1 MFGERWF
8 QNGAEAGTSE
18 TAREPSERRNV
29 RYLQTHKFVGITR
42 RLEGDKRSCALRP
55 WRAQVNHAG
64 KAYRAPGSFSTAED
78 AARAYDELVR
88 TLGLTGSKRVNFPQN
103 DGERAYVRSDKKV
116 GGKRASAKKVEDDP
130 IVAPRATY
138 TDANDGSRGRGRG
151 RGRGAAATATGAR
164 SIPAAAVAERRGRG
178 QSAAG
183 AGDDAPAETDAPSDS
198 LELRLS
204 TLKSLYEKGL
214 MDEEEYTDGKRRCI
228 EAFALGSGGGGFH
241 GQRRDRTR

>member
-42 RLEGDKRSCALRP
+42 RMEGDKRSCALRP

-88 TLGLTGSKRVNFPQN
+88 TLGLTGSKRVNFRRTTASARTCDPTEEGGR
-103 DGERAYVRSDKKV
+103 GEREEGR
-116 GGKRASAKKVEDDP
+116 GGSHRRTLGDVHRRQRRIARA
-130 IVAPRATY
+130 RAR
-138 TDANDGSRGRGRG
+138 ARARGRGDGDGGEVNHCCCSR
-151 RGRGAAATATGAR
+151 RETRAR
-164 SIPAAAVAERRGRG
+164 SIRGG
-178 QSAAG
+178 CG
-183 AGDDAPAETDAPSDS
+183 
-198 LELRLS
+198 
-204 TLKSLYEKGL
+204 
-214 MDEEEYTDGKRRCI
+214 
-228 EAFALGSGGGGFH
+228 
-241 GQRRDRTR
+241 